1 MSMSR
6 QHAKLSAS
14 GAHRWIACTP
24 SALLEAKFPDSY
36 NESAAEGT
44 FAHAWAEV
52 QLKKF
57 FFKTDNQ
64 DGINQLENE
73 MKQDKWYSAGLAEY
87 VDEYV
92 SMVTNLADDN
102 SIIKIPPIS

>member
-1 MSMSR
+1 MGR
-6 QHAKLSAS
+6 QHATLSAS

-36 NESAAEGT
+36 NESAEEGT

-57 FFKTDNQ
+57 FKLGN
-64 DGINQLENE
+64 
-73 MKQDKWYSAGLAEY
+73 
-87 VDEYV
+87 
-92 SMVTNLADDN
+92 
-102 SIIKIPPIS
+102 